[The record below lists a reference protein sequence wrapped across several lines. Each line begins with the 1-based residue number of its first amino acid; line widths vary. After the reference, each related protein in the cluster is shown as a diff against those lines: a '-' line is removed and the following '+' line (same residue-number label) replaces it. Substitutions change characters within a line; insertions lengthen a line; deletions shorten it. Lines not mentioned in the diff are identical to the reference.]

1 MTGGDTRKAP
11 SLSLFAALQFVW
23 ILLATLGLWGNLRGL
38 LPVKVDEQVWMFG
51 LTLPLTL
58 VSMYLSRMLEW
69 KKAPA
74 LIGISVGLHF
84 LIYFMPLFVL
94 MGAHLNIFALRDY
107 AYLIAFFTALCAAAI
122 VPGLLVLRA
131 LLRKEPAT

>member
-1 MTGGDTRKAP
+1 MIGGDTRRAP

-23 ILLATLGLWGNLRGL
+23 ILLATLGLWGNLREL
-38 LPVKVDEQVWMFG
+38 LPAKVDEQVWMFG

-58 VSMYLSRMLEW
+58 VSIYLSRMFEW

-74 LIGISVGLHF
+74 LIGISAGLHV
-84 LIYFMPLFVL
+84 LIYFLPLFFL
-94 MGAHLNIFALRDY
+94 MGAHVNIIALGEY
-107 AYLIAFFTALCAAAI
+107 AYLIAFFTALYAAAI